1 MNLVH
6 LFLLSLSSSNNNSNN
21 SNSNN
26 NSLPRGNDQLDPS
39 AWLWIS
45 ISNSIRVSPRIN
57 FVASFQK
64 QSRKWIKEEK
74 EKNETFFSNWSLIFL
89 FRLIKRRKRKDES
102 WNFAEREIIQGFVW
116 CAETV
121 KENID
126 SVGDLLQGGGGVE
139 RGWKNGRGRGGSG
152 SSWKTGGRENVFVLL
167 CVCVCVACFTV
178 IECVCVFKRQRQRW
192 GPLLRIEMGVGACT
206 LSRLVYVWWAL
217 AQVCSSVRECVCE
230 ASLPKFLSCTT
241 RSVFQEVHATC
252 TDVPNGDI
260 KKKKYALQI
269 F

>member
-126 SVGDLLQGGGGVE
+126 SVGDLLQWGGGGCRTGLKEWE
-139 RGWKNGRGRGGSG
+139 REGRFWKQLKNGWK
-152 SSWKTGGRENVFVLL
+152 RER
-167 CVCVCVACFTV
+167 VCT
-178 IECVCVFKRQRQRW
+178 
-192 GPLLRIEMGVGACT
+192 
-206 LSRLVYVWWAL
+206 
-217 AQVCSSVRECVCE
+217 SVRVGVCGLLH
-230 ASLPKFLSCTT
+230 SYRVRVCF
-241 RSVFQEVHATC
+241 
-252 TDVPNGDI
+252 
-260 KKKKYALQI
+260 
-269 F
+269 